1 MIAEEKSQQG
11 RGQIILNGRDFM
23 MLLPPNRRLLGIDL
37 GTKTIGLALSDVRRT
52 IASAYKTLTRSKFS
66 KDALILKNICS
77 EHQIVGVVIGLPK
90 NMNGSEGPRAQ
101 SSKDFARNF
110 NKLTELPVLIWDER
124 LSTMQAEKMLISA
137 DLSRARRSQVID
149 KLAATI
155 ILQSALDFMR
165 NEPSSANFIS

>member
-1 MIAEEKSQQG
+1 
-11 RGQIILNGRDFM
+11 